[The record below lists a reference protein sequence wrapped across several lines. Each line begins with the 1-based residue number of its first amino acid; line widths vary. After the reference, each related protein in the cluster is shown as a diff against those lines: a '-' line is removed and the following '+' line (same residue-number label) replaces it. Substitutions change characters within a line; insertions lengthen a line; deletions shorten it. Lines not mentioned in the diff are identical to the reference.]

1 MELKR
6 YPLKM
11 QPAYKGSLWGGD
23 TLKRKFGKDSGLA
36 VTAESWEL
44 STQKAGLSRIAQG
57 PYEGMAFD
65 EYISKFPQ
73 AVSPQFSSLD
83 KFPILVKFLDVE
95 KPISI
100 QVHPSDENAGSMR
113 RAGAFP
119 PVRRIEIPESTIFI
133 ESQD

>member
-83 KFPILVKFLDVE
+83 KFPI
-95 KPISI
+95 
-100 QVHPSDENAGSMR
+100 
-113 RAGAFP
+113 
-119 PVRRIEIPESTIFI
+119 
-133 ESQD
+133 